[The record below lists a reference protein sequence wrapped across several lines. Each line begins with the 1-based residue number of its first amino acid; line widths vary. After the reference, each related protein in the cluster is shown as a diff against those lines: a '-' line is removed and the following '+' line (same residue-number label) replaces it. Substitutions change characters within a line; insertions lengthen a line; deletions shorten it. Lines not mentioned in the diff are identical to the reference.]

1 MLEIDSFSSFILK
14 DISFFLNEGE
24 NLIILGSNGAGKST
38 LAKVICNLIEND
50 NVKLFNEKKS
60 LLSMI
65 KKRVELINY
74 IPPKLEVFDE
84 YITVYEFLE
93 LSFISTIDKKTT

>member
-50 NVKLFNEKKS
+50 NVKLFNEKIS
-60 LLSMI
+60 TLDD
-65 KKRVELINY
+65 KK
-74 IPPKLEVFDE
+74 
-84 YITVYEFLE
+84 E
-93 LSFISTIDKKTT
+93 LS